1 MIAVSYHDR
10 VNVLQAP
17 GFASTGPF
25 DRPEWFALLES
36 EGGLQPLVV
45 IAQDGDQAAALPLMR
60 QGKLLVPL
68 ANWYSFTWQPLFT
81 PGADRMALVTAIAR
95 DLASKEK
102 RIALWPLPSEDGSVD
117 LLTRAFRAAGWAV
130 LPEDQD
136 SNHVLPVEGRSYEAY
151 LAGRPGPLRT
161 TLKRKA
167 KKVAV
172 ELHTAFDAKAWHDYE
187 AVYAASWKPS
197 EGKPALLRKFA
208 EQEGA
213 TGRLRLGI
221 ARHDGRAIAA
231 QFWTVEGHT
240 AYIHKLAHTD
250 EAAPFSAGTVL
261 TAALFEQVI
270 DRDNVKLVDF
280 GTGDD
285 PYKASWMEAMR
296 PRFRLDCHRPGNPA
310 SWPYL
315 ARAALRKL
323 ASTRS
328 AG

>member
-1 MIAVSYHDR
+1 
-10 VNVLQAP
+10 
-17 GFASTGPF
+17 
-25 DRPEWFALLES
+25 
-36 EGGLQPLVV
+36 
-45 IAQDGDQAAALPLMR
+45 MR

-81 PGADRMALVTAIAR
+81 PGAARAALLTAIAR

-102 RIALWPLPSEDGSVD
+102 RVALWPLPDEDGSLD
-117 LLTRAFRAAGWAV
+117 LLTQAFRAAGWAV
-130 LPEDQD
+130 LPEDHD

-151 LAGRPGPLRT
+151 MAGRPGQLRT

-167 KKVAV
+167 KKVVV
-172 ELHTAFDAKAWHDYE
+172 ELHTAFDEKAWGEYE

-208 EQEGA
+208 EQEGSA
-213 TGRLRLGI
+213 GRLRLGI

-250 EAAPFSAGTVL
+250 EAAPLSAGTVL

-270 DRDNVKLVDF
+270 DRDLVKLVDF

-285 PYKASWMEAMR
+285 PYKASWMETIR
-296 PRFRLDCHRPGNPA
+296 PRFRLEFHRPGNPA